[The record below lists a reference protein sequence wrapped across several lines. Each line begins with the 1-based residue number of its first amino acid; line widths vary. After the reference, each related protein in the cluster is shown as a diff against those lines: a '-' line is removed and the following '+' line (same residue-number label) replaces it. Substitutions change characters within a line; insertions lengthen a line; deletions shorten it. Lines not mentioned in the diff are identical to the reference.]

1 MKSFLKEA
9 LDTDDIEK
17 FANDKEME
25 RLKKAVEGES
35 LIGRI
40 KYRRQVGNMMSG
52 KRQVVK
58 KGEIMRMEHETADH
72 IAQHDKHEHFG
83 FNCLHYSVSESSGT
97 IKIEVLN
104 K

>member
-72 IAQHDKHEHFG
+72 IAQHDKH
-83 FNCLHYSVSESSGT
+83 
-97 IKIEVLN
+97 
-104 K
+104 